1 MSLHESSHPAPFAD
15 LSGMRAVVTG
25 SSTGIGRAMALEL
38 ARGGADVA
46 VHCHDSVAEARAVA
60 DDIQALGRDT
70 LVVAADVSRERGR
83 QTLLDDVLDRW
94 SAVDIW
100 INNAGADVLTGSDAQ
115 LPYADKLQRLWNVD
129 VMGTMLLCK
138 DIGRRMLEWGQGV
151 IINIGWDQAA
161 DGMAG
166 DSGELFSATKGAIMS
181 FSRSLALS
189 LAPNV
194 RVHCIAPGWI
204 KTDWGASASETWQQ
218 RVIRETP
225 LKRWGTPEDI
235 ASLARF
241 LCSREAEYLTG
252 QVWNANGGAVR
263 S

>member
-1 MSLHESSHPAPFAD
+1 
-15 LSGMRAVVTG
+15 
-25 SSTGIGRAMALEL
+25 
-38 ARGGADVA
+38 
-46 VHCHDSVAEARAVA
+46 
-60 DDIQALGRDT
+60 
-70 LVVAADVSRERGR
+70 
-83 QTLLDDVLDRW
+83 
-94 SAVDIW
+94 
-100 INNAGADVLTGSDAQ
+100 
-115 LPYADKLQRLWNVD
+115 
-129 VMGTMLLCK
+129 
-138 DIGRRMLEWGQGV
+138 MLEWGQGV
-151 IINIGWDQAA
+151 IINMGWDQAA
-161 DGMAG
+161 EGMAG

-189 LAPNV
+189 LAPKV

-204 KTDWGASASETWQQ
+204 KTDWGTSASETWQQ
-218 RVIRETP
+218 RVILETP